1 MLIIPLGLFN
11 NVLIIPHVMI
21 VSGSITLAIIA
32 SYIITRITIRNSNE
46 WGGVVAVLLAAYV
59 SRVGLLIHSLLII

>member
-1 MLIIPLGLFN
+1 
-11 NVLIIPHVMI
+11 MI

-32 SYIITRITIRNSNE
+32 SYIITRITIGNSNE

-59 SRVGLLIHSLLII
+59 SRVGLLIHSLLIIL

>member
-1 MLIIPLGLFN
+1 M
-11 NVLIIPHVMI
+11 LIIPHVMI

-32 SYIITRITIRNSNE
+32 SYIITRGTIRNRSE

-59 SRVGLLIHSLLII
+59 SRVGLLIHSVLTIL